1 MPVPSRTFDAL
12 LFDLGGVVLSIDFDR
27 MFARWAYYAGE
38 ELDTIRARFS
48 FDAFYARHER
58 GEIEASTYF
67 ASLRSSLR
75 INLTDAQFTDGW
87 TAIYVGEIPGVPQLL
102 RSLKDQIPLYA
113 FTNSNPT
120 HVRVWA
126 NLYAET
132 LKNFRRVFVSSNM
145 GVRKPEPEAFANIAT
160 AIGVPLSRILFFDD
174 TKENVEGAMAV
185 GMRAVHVSS
194 VHGITEAIAKSVG
207 NLQREP

>member
-1 MPVPSRTFDAL
+1 MASRAFDAL
-12 LFDLGGVVLSIDFDR
+12 LFDLGGVVLSIDFAR
-27 MFARWAYYAGE
+27 MFARWAYHAGE

-48 FDAFYARHER
+48 FDTFYARHER
-58 GEIEASTYF
+58 GEIEASKYF

-87 TAIYVGEIPGVPQLL
+87 TAIYVGEIRGVPQLL

-120 HVRVWA
+120 HMGVWA

-132 LKNFRRVFVSSNM
+132 LKNFRRVFVSSDL
-145 GVRKPEPEAFANIAT
+145 GVRKPEPEAFAKVAT

-174 TKENVEGAMAV
+174 TKENVESARAI
-185 GMRAVHVSS
+185 GMQAIHVNS
-194 VHGITEAIAKSVG
+194 VQGIAEIIAQSVG
-207 NLQREP
+207 DLQG

>member
-1 MPVPSRTFDAL
+1 MPVAARTFDAL
-12 LFDLGGVVLSIDFDR
+12 LFDLGGVVVKIDFDR
-27 MFARWAYYAGE
+27 MFARWADHAGE

-48 FDAFYARHER
+48 FDTFYARHER
-58 GEIEASTYF
+58 GEVEASEYF

-75 INLTDAQFTDGW
+75 INLTDAEFTDGW

-102 RSLKDQIPLYA
+102 RSLKDRIPLYA

-120 HVRVWA
+120 HVGVWA

-132 LKNFRRVFVSSNM
+132 LKNFRRVFVSSDM
-145 GVRKPEPEAFANIAT
+145 GVRKPEPEAFARIAT

-174 TKENVEGAMAV
+174 TRENVEGAMAI
-185 GMRAVHVSS
+185 GMQAVHVSS
-194 VHGITEAIAKSVG
+194 VHDIADAIAKGVG
-207 NLQREP
+207 